1 MCPLIQK
8 QEIKSE
14 IILQDSSAGLNEA
27 STIYGLTEIDKTN
40 TLKPKYI
47 QKFINQYK

>member
-8 QEIKSE
+8 QQIKSE

-27 STIYGLTEIDKTN
+27 STIYGLTEN
-40 TLKPKYI
+40 R
-47 QKFINQYK
+47 